1 MALVRR
7 GLVGVAACLLALTGC
22 SSLGGTDDLQFI
34 DDEGSIRIIAPEDR
48 GDPIDFE
55 GRTLT
60 GDSVSSDDY
69 RGKVLVVNKWW
80 SGCGPCRSEMPLLAE
95 AADELAPEA
104 AFLGVNIRDPSAD
117 QGLAFM
123 RSAGADYPSIWDVKG
138 TTILAFSR
146 EVPMVALPATVV
158 LDAEGRAAAVISG
171 EIPSK
176 QTLLDVVD
184 EVAGGVAEE
193 PADG

>member
-1 MALVRR
+1 MSLLRR
-7 GLVGVAACLLALTGC
+7 GSVGVAVCLLALTGC
-22 SSLGGTDDLQFI
+22 TSLGGTGDKQFI
-34 DDEGSIRIIAPEDR
+34 DGGGSVRIIEPADR

-60 GDSVSSDDY
+60 GDEVSADDY

-95 AADELAPEA
+95 AADELSSEA
-104 AFLGVNIRDPSAD
+104 AFLGINIRDASAD

-123 RSAGADYPSIWDVKG
+123 RGAGADYPSLWDVKG
-138 TTILAFSR
+138 TAILAFSQ
-146 EVPMVALPATVV
+146 EVPMVAIPATVV

-176 QTLLDVVD
+176 QTLVDVVD
-184 EVAGGVAEE
+184 EVAGET
-193 PADG
+193 ADG

>member
-1 MALVRR
+1 MSLLRR
-7 GLVGVAACLLALTGC
+7 GPVGVAVCLLALTGC
-22 SSLGGTDDLQFI
+22 TSLGGTGDKQFI
-34 DDEGSIRIIAPEDR
+34 DGGGSVRIIEPADR

-60 GDSVSSDDY
+60 GDEVAAEDY

-80 SGCGPCRSEMPLLAE
+80 SGCGPCRSEMPLLAA
-95 AADELAPEA
+95 AADELSSEA
-104 AFLGVNIRDPSAD
+104 AFLGINIRDASAD

-123 RSAGADYPSIWDVKG
+123 RGAGADYPSLWDVKG
-138 TTILAFSR
+138 TAILAFAQ
-146 EVPMVALPATVV
+146 EVPMVAIPATVV

-176 QTLLDVVD
+176 QTLVDVVD
-184 EVAGGVAEE
+184 EIAGEAT
-193 PADG
+193 DG